1 MKISFLKAIT
11 AVTGIVLAGNVGV
24 RGDTLY
30 QNTANPSGQVMNLG
44 NNQQIGEQVWLGPTV
59 PEYLTSFSFEYY
71 SPGPALTY
79 SGSVQMDVRLYAN
92 DGTPFNGYATPGT
105 ILFDSGNFALANPWS
120 VNGTN
125 SGTVVFQLSDLLSGT
140 TPLNQNLSMPT
151 NFTFSVTVSGMSG
164 GDAVGLPIF
173 GEPPQVGWNAGDY
186 WYDVSGNWQLLT
198 NRTHCLWRAIFG
210 PNHPH
215 SGANGS
221 LLGSAGSGSPHGHR
235 KTSAAARID
244 WSSSISQRAG
254 ASRLFFVAKKPSVMN
269 PNGYRRGS
277 LFGSRNQN

>member
-11 AVTGIVLAGNVGV
+11 AITGIVLAGNVGV

-198 NRTHCLWRAIFG
+198 NGPIAFGAQFLGKTTPTPEPTVLCL
-210 PNHPH
+210 
-215 SGANGS
+215 GA
-221 LLGSAGSGSPHGHR
+221 LG
-235 KTSAAARID
+235 AAALMVIGRRR
-244 WSSSISQRAG
+244 Q
-254 ASRLFFVAKKPSVMN
+254 
-269 PNGYRRGS
+269 RRG
-277 LFGSRNQN
+277 